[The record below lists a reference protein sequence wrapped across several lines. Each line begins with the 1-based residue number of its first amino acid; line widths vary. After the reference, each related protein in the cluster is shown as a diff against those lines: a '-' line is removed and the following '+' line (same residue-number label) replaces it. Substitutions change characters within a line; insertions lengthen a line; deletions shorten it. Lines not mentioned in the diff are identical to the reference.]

1 MGLHGR
7 YAQGVAHL
15 RGIVAV
21 VVIQL
26 HALYHAGQLK
36 AAVSAC
42 KFVQRP
48 AGDRHI
54 RPQLMSAAQ
63 RCQRIGHLE
72 ETGHLQLNMAQ
83 FFAAEGQIVFPAA
96 QLAVA
101 QVGRPVIAAFAEAE
115 GVMTAAELFQLFHH
129 PGIVAVADGQTV
141 RLRQQGQKLA
151 EGLLNIVNILIK
163 IQMIFLDIRHHRH
176 RGPQVQEAGVELA
189 GLSQKSMAF
198 ADAGAAADE
207 VQIAPDMNGGI
218 LAALHQHLTEHGRG
232 GGLAVGSAHADSGFI
247 AFHQLAQ
254 QRGPFDGG
262 NAKPLRFHPLR
273 VVGQDGHGIDHQI
286 GPVNVFRPV
295 ANGHGNVQFLPQVPG
310 SVGFQIVR
318 AGQPVSLFQQH
329 LGQAAHAGAADADHV
344 DMLSL
349 IIPDMRCAHRWCLS
363 SPVAARFRPG
373 KDGPLLASFVRPD
386 RNAIC
391 IQFIIRWNR
400 PMYQ

>member
-1 MGLHGR
+1 
-7 YAQGVAHL
+7 
-15 RGIVAV
+15 
-21 VVIQL
+21 
-26 HALYHAGQLK
+26 
-36 AAVSAC
+36 
-42 KFVQRP
+42 
-48 AGDRHI
+48 
-54 RPQLMSAAQ
+54 MSAAQ
-63 RCQRIGHLE
+63 RRQRIGHLK
-72 ETGHLQLNMAQ
+72 ETGHLQFHMAQ
-83 FFAAEGQIVFPAA
+83 LLAPEGEVILSAA

-101 QVGRPVIAAFAEAE
+101 QVGGPIVASLAKAE
-115 GVMTAAELFQLFHH
+115 GIVTAMQLFQLLNH
-129 PGIVAVADGQTV
+129 PGVVAIANGQTV
-141 RLRQQGQKLA
+141 FFRQQGQKPA
-151 EGLLNIVNILIK
+151 EGLLNIVDVLIE
-163 IQMIFLDIRHHRH
+163 IQMIFLNICDHRH
-176 RGPQVQEAGVELA
+176 RRPQVEETGVELT
-189 GLSQKSMAF
+189 GLGQKSMAF
-198 ADAGAAADE
+198 ADAGASADK
-207 VQIAPDMNGGI
+207 VQIAADMNGRI

-286 GPVNVFRPV
+286 GPMNVFRPV
-295 ANGHGNVQFLPQVPG
+295 ANGHGNMQFLPQVPG

-391 IQFIIRWNR
+391 VQFIIRWNR